1 MPKSTRSKSS
11 WRSRRGGRS
20 VTVLPGAVET
30 ITRPNQT
37 WPVILLLTIWR
48 WRWELA
54 CLAGLVYVW
63 HWHLASIQGFL
74 TDTLPTWVAVVF
86 IVGTVYWLIAD
97 TPVRRFT
104 RNRFW
109 CVITRHRV
117 RACLIETRML
127 NYSGNLPFIVGCF
140 STKTGQVV
148 WLWMRPGL
156 SVEKLE
162 NQAETLAS
170 ACWAR
175 KATIARHK
183 RNAALVRIDI
193 DRRDPLASKT
203 IDSPLIEDTRD
214 VPEAAVADDAV
225 LAFLTPDSAPD
236 ESTHTER
243 PAKTGA
249 GGETRT
255 RTSKTKTTAAV
266 TDNTTVILG
275 ANGED
280 VSDYV

>member
-20 VTVLPGAVET
+20 SRVLPGAVET

-37 WPVILLLTIWR
+37 WPVVFLLTVWR

-54 CLAGLVYVW
+54 VLAGLVYVW
-63 HWHLASIQGFL
+63 QWHLESVRVFF

-86 IVGTVYWLIAD
+86 ILGILYWLIAD
-97 TPVRRFT
+97 TPVRRFLL
-104 RNRFW
+104 NRIW

-117 RACLIETRML
+117 RACLVETRML

-156 SVEKLE
+156 SVEKLD
-162 NQAETLAS
+162 NQTETLAS

-175 KATIARHK
+175 KATIARSK

-203 IDSPLIEDTRD
+203 IDSPLLQDTSGM
-214 VPEAAVADDAV
+214 PEAAVADDAV
-225 LAFLTPDSAPD
+225 LAFLTPDSAPE
-236 ESTHTER
+236 ESATDR

-249 GGETRT
+249 SGETRT
-255 RTSKTKTTAAV
+255 RTSKTKTTAA
-266 TDNTTVILG
+266 TSDSQTVILG

>member
-11 WRSRRGGRS
+11 WRSGRRGRS
-20 VTVLPGAVET
+20 THVMPGAVET
-30 ITRPNQT
+30 ITRPNQH
-37 WPVILLLTIWR
+37 PAVLVLLSVWR

-63 HWHLASIQGFL
+63 HSHFTSIRIFF

-86 IVGTVYWLIAD
+86 LIGTLYWLIAD
-97 TPVRRFT
+97 TPVRRFL
-104 RNRFW
+104 RNRVW

-117 RACLIETRML
+117 RACLVETRML
-127 NYSGNLPFIVGCF
+127 NYSGSLPFIVGCF

-175 KATIARHK
+175 SANIARSR

-193 DRRDPLASKT
+193 DRRDPLSKKT
-203 IDSPLIEDTRD
+203 ISSPLLEGTSGM
-214 VPEAAVADDAV
+214 PEAAVADDAV
-225 LAFLTPDSAPD
+225 LAFLTPDSAPT
-236 ESTHTER
+236 ESTTQP
-243 PAKTGA
+243 PAKTGTS
-249 GGETRT
+249 GETRT

-266 TDNTTVILG
+266 DDNQSVILG